1 MSLKLA
7 KKRIKKLEEE
17 NEALKQMLE
26 EISKLNLIGQTI
38 KILEEPKKPKK
49 QRKKDPRITVT
60 REEDRTEYYRQYG
73 YISRNPDCE
82 VIPPRQYKTHQSDR
96 NIRNLNLDP
105 RITVTRKEDSTEY
118 NRQYCYLVR
127 NPDCKEIP
135 PRERCIR
142 GKDYPD
148 PRVTVQRRENRA
160 EYARQLAYI
169 KRNPDC
175 KEVPPKQLT
184 FLC

>member
-38 KILEEPKKPKK
+38 KILEEPKKKK
-49 QRKKDPRITVT
+49 KKDPRITVT
-60 REEDRTEYYRQYG
+60 IKEDRTEYFRQYG
-73 YISRNPDCE
+73 YLSRNPDCE
-82 VIPPRQYKTHQSDR
+82 VIPPRQYKTHQSSKE
-96 NIRNLNLDP
+96 IRNLNLDP

-118 NRQYCYLVR
+118 TRQYCYLMA
-127 NPDCKEIP
+127 NPDCEVIP
-135 PRERCIR
+135 PRKRSIR
-142 GKDYPD
+142 GKNHPD
-148 PRVTVQRRENRA
+148 QRITVQRRQNRA

-175 KEVPPKQLT
+175 KEVPPKKLT
-184 FLC
+184 FLG

>member
-1 MSLKLA
+1 MSVKLA

-38 KILEEPKKPKK
+38 KILEEPKKKK
-49 QRKKDPRITVT
+49 KKDPRITVT

-135 PRERCIR
+135 PRERCIK

-160 EYARQLAYI
+160 EYSRQLAYI

>member
-38 KILEEPKKPKK
+38 KILEEPKKKK
-49 QRKKDPRITVT
+49 KKDPRITVT
-60 REEDRTEYYRQYG
+60 IKEDRTEYYRQYG

-82 VIPPRQYKTHQSDR
+82 VIPQRQYKTHKSHKE
-96 NIRNLNLDP
+96 IRNLNLDP